1 MEILVLGNGFDLA
14 HKLPTQYRDF
24 LHFVEVIKLVVEGI
38 TLEKINLEKINLKV
52 KQMIQDDIQNSNLP
66 IDVWKDLVK
75 ENLWID
81 YFTENEGYIKENWID
96 FESEIS
102 KVIQNLDFELH
113 GEGNKKKNIQD
124 GVSQLSNDFLN
135 KKYGEYTEHMQS
147 IKYYLDNGKN
157 NSEVITYKKI
167 RDDLWRDLQ
176 KLIRA
181 LEVYLIE
188 YVEKQDIQ
196 VKIPEI
202 AGLTPDHILSFNYT
216 NTYRKLYDNNITL
229 KEDMYDFI
237 HGKTDRNH
245 TVQNCNI
252 VLGIDEYLPKER
264 RDKEIEF
271 ISFKKYYQ
279 RIYKETG
286 SKYLNWVGE
295 IKAKNKEYYQTIKEY
310 QKMLEHNDGRI
321 PERMDIKAVLQEVRK
336 KRPKHHVY
344 IFGHSLDITDK
355 DILKSL
361 ICCDN
366 VYTTIYYWNDD
377 THAQQVANLVKVIG
391 QKELIKRT
399 GGPSKTIEF
408 IKQQS
413 N

>member
-1 MEILVLGNGFDLA
+1 M
-14 HKLPTQYRDF
+14 
-24 LHFVEVIKLVVEGI
+24 
-38 TLEKINLEKINLKV
+38 
-52 KQMIQDDIQNSNLP
+52 
-66 IDVWKDLVK
+66 
-75 ENLWID
+75 
-81 YFTENEGYIKENWID
+81 
-96 FESEIS
+96 
-102 KVIQNLDFELH
+102 H

-124 GVSQLSNDFLN
+124 GVFQLSNDFLN

-147 IKYYLDNGKN
+147 IKDYLDNGKN

-295 IKAKNKEYYQTIKEY
+295 IKAKNKEYYQTIKKY
-310 QKMLEHNDGRI
+310 QKMLEHTDERM
-321 PERMDIKAVLQEVRK
+321 PERMNINAVLQEVRK

>member
-1 MEILVLGNGFDLA
+1 M
-14 HKLPTQYRDF
+14 
-24 LHFVEVIKLVVEGI
+24 
-38 TLEKINLEKINLKV
+38 
-52 KQMIQDDIQNSNLP
+52 
-66 IDVWKDLVK
+66 
-75 ENLWID
+75 
-81 YFTENEGYIKENWID
+81 
-96 FESEIS
+96 
-102 KVIQNLDFELH
+102 
-113 GEGNKKKNIQD
+113 
-124 GVSQLSNDFLN
+124 
-135 KKYGEYTEHMQS
+135 
-147 IKYYLDNGKN
+147 
-157 NSEVITYKKI
+157 
-167 RDDLWRDLQ
+167 
-176 KLIRA
+176 
-181 LEVYLIE
+181 
-188 YVEKQDIQ
+188 
-196 VKIPEI
+196 
-202 AGLTPDHILSFNYT
+202 PDHILSFNYT

-245 TVQNCNI
+245 TAQNCNI

-321 PERMDIKAVLQEVRK
+321 SERMNIKAVLQEVRK